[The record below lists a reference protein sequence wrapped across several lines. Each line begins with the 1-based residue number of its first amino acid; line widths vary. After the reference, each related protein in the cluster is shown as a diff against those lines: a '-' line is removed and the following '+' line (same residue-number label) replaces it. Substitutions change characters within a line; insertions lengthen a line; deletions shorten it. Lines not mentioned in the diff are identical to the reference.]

1 MVVHLAC
8 GALHGVDAYR
18 VDLEVDCSR
27 QGMPSFIMVGLA
39 EGAVRESRERVLKAL
54 QNSGFKL
61 PAARITVNLA
71 PADRRKEGSAYD
83 LPLALGLLASTGIIP
98 AEGLSFNGMRGVSTA
113 PKYAFV
119 TLTPVF
125 WHSILSSRE

>member
-1 MVVHLAC
+1 MVVRLAC

-27 QGMPSFIMVGLA
+27 QGMPSFVMVGLA

-71 PADRRKEGSAYD
+71 PADRRKVWLSARVM
-83 LPLALGLLASTGIIP
+83 I
-98 AEGLSFNGMRGVSTA
+98 
-113 PKYAFV
+113 
-119 TLTPVF
+119 
-125 WHSILSSRE
+125 